1 MQIILESNDITTL
14 DRITREIHNKIK
26 NEFLDSS
33 IRLHRKR
40 NSTYKRS
47 IISKSSLDELK
58 SLHSIE
64 VPEHIKVNIVL

>member
-1 MQIILESNDITTL
+1 MQIILESTDITTL
-14 DRITREIHNKIK
+14 DRITREIHNRIK

-33 IRLHRKR
+33 IKLHRKR
-40 NSTYKRS
+40 NNVYKRS